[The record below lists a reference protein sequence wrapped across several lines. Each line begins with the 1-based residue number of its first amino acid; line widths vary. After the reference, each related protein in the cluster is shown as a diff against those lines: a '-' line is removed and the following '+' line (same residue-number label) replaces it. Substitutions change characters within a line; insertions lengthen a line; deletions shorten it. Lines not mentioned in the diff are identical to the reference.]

1 VRQDY
6 LQDDPLMP
14 RQRTSRSRPRPAPGA
29 TTWPWIPW
37 HAIALAAVTLIVYA
51 NALSGP
57 FVRDDVVAIVEN
69 TSIRSL
75 ADLAGIFTPER
86 ELPVA
91 GRPLVN
97 LSLALNYAAGGLSV
111 RGYHAVNLG
120 IHVVCGLLL
129 FGLVRRIVKLVAA
142 RGAPQG
148 TLPDLTWLAF
158 AVALLWLVHPL
169 NTEAVDYLT
178 QRSELM
184 MGACYLLTLYAGV
197 RAVDSGKPRVWTAIA
212 VGACAAGM
220 ACKESMVT
228 APVMAVLLDGL
239 VVFGSAREAMRR
251 RWPLYVALCSTWFV
265 LIALNWSGPRV
276 HSAGF
281 SSGVAPWTYLL
292 NQAGMIVQYVK
303 LAIWPASLVGE
314 YGWPRP
320 LTLGVVWPQA
330 ALVTLLLLATL
341 IALARWPVIGFLG
354 AWFFVTLAPT
364 SSIVPIAT
372 EAGAERRMYLPLIAC
387 VVLSVLGVWFVLR
400 RVGRRADR
408 VDAQRAAAALLA
420 VVAVAYG
427 WRTWSRNQDYRSSV
441 ALARVAVD
449 RYPNGVARLQLGMAL
464 AADGRRAEGIEQMR
478 LAASDNPRAHYALGV
493 ELFNDGR
500 LDEAIDELSAFVR
513 DEPLLE
519 EVVAARQALGR
530 AFALQRR
537 WPEAV
542 EQYRLALG
550 LNPTPAE
557 AADTSGYLG
566 DAFYE
571 QQAFADSIPWFRR
584 YLQAHPDD
592 TAVLTRLGLALI
604 STGRL
609 DEALAAFRR
618 AAEIAP
624 GDATAQRNLATAL
637 YDHHDL
643 DEAIIHARKALAMR
657 PDDAAMHQLL
667 GRALAIRG
675 DLERAAAELEQ
686 ARRLD
691 AQNAEIAEDLRRVNQ
706 LRRAK

>member
-1 VRQDY
+1 
-6 LQDDPLMP
+6 MP
-14 RQRTSRSRPRPAPGA
+14 RQRTSSPPAPGGTA
-29 TTWPWIPW
+29 RAWILW
-37 HAIALAAVTLIVYA
+37 HALALAAVTLIVYA

-75 ADLAGIFTPER
+75 ADLTSVFTPER

-111 RGYHAVNLG
+111 RGYHAANVA

-129 FGLVRRIVKLVAA
+129 FGLVRRIVELIGVRGVPR
-142 RGAPQG
+142 RGA
-148 TLPDLTWLAF
+148 LPDPTWFAF

-169 NTEAVDYLT
+169 NTEAVDYIT

-184 MGACYLLTLYAGV
+184 MGACYLLTLYASV
-197 RAVDSGKPRVWTAIA
+197 SAVDSRQARVWMATAI
-212 VGACAAGM
+212 GACAIGM

-239 VVFGSAREAMRR
+239 VIFGSMREAVRR
-251 RWPLYVALCSTWFV
+251 RWPLYVLLGSTWFV

-303 LAIWPASLVGE
+303 LAIWPAGLVGE
-314 YGWPRP
+314 YGWPRL
-320 LTLGVVWPQA
+320 LTLGAVWAQA
-330 ALVTLLLLATL
+330 AFVMILLSATL
-341 IALARWPVIGFLG
+341 VALARWPAMGFLG

-387 VVLSVLGVWFVLR
+387 VALAVWGVWLVLR
-400 RVGRRADR
+400 RVERRAVR
-408 VDAQRAAAALLA
+408 VNIRRVAAVLLA
-420 VVAVAYG
+420 IVAVAYG
-427 WRTWSRNQDYRSSV
+427 WRTWSRNQDYRSAV
-441 ALARVAVD
+441 ALAQVAVD

-464 AADGRRAEGIEQMR
+464 SADGRRAEGIEQMR
-478 LAASDNPRAHYALGV
+478 LATSDNPRAHYALGV

-500 LDEAIDELSAFVR
+500 FDEAINELSAFVR
-513 DEPLLE
+513 DQPLLE

-530 AFALQRR
+530 AFARQHR
-537 WPEAV
+537 WAEAV

-557 AADTSGYLG
+557 AAETSGYLA

-571 QQAFADSIPWFRR
+571 QQAFADSIPWYRR
-584 YLQAHPDD
+584 SLQAHPDD
-592 TAVLTRLGLALI
+592 TTALTRLGLALI

-643 DEAIIHARKALAMR
+643 DESIIHAQKALAMR
-657 PDDAAMHQLL
+657 PDDAALHQLL
-667 GRALAIRG
+667 GRAMAIRG
-675 DLERAAAELEQ
+675 DLERASAELGQ
-686 ARRLD
+686 ALRLD
-691 AQNAEIAEDLRRVNQ
+691 PQNPEIAEDLRRVNR
-706 LRRAK
+706 LRGR